1 MTYFNDR
8 GVRRLFAGTAIIA
21 FAAGAALVV
30 GLRAHRVEAQ
40 GLRAPEVLAGS
51 PPTAATPV
59 VPTLAP
65 LVKRVADG
73 VVNISVE
80 GKVESSQGAL
90 PDDPFF
96 RQFFNFP
103 DHPVEQQYQAAGS
116 GVIVDAE
123 KGYVLTNNHVVD
135 HADKITVTLADNRRF
150 DAKVIGRDPEA
161 DIAVIQ
167 IPAKG
172 LTALK
177 AGDSDKLQVGDYVVA
192 IGNPFG
198 LHSTVTAG
206 IVSAVG
212 RSGLDIEGYEDFIQ
226 TDASI
231 NPGNS
236 GGALVDLEGD
246 LVGINTA
253 IAGPTGGNVGIG
265 FAIPI
270 NMARAIMTQLI
281 AHGKVVRGQLGVY
294 VQDVT
299 PDVAQAMHLKGSSG
313 ALVSRVEPGSPA
325 ERAGIHAGDVIVR
338 VDGTDVTGAAALR
351 NQLGLMQVGSDVQ
364 LGLVRDGKPMT
375 VETHLASRE
384 TARESGSTLDARLD
398 GAELSTVPAGTE
410 PAGVVITDLSPQSPA
425 YAAGL
430 RKGDVITGVNHQPVR
445 SIDDLKSAVQDTEG
459 PLLINAAR
467 GSTELF
473 VVLR

>member
-1 MTYFNDR
+1 MTYFEDR
-8 GVRRLFAGTAIIA
+8 GVRRLFAGTAVVA
-21 FAAGAALVV
+21 FAAGAALMF
-30 GLRAHRVEAQ
+30 GLRSQRAEAQ
-40 GLRAPEVLAGS
+40 PRSPEVVAGA
-51 PPTAATPV
+51 TATAPTPV

-65 LVKRVADG
+65 LVRRVADG

-80 GKVESSQGAL
+80 GKVESSPVAL

-96 RQFFNFP
+96 RQFFNLP

-116 GVIVDAE
+116 GVIVDAA

-150 DAKVIGRDPEA
+150 DAKVLGRDPEA

-167 IPAKG
+167 IPAKD

-177 AGDSDKLQVGDYVVA
+177 PADSDKLQVGDYVVA

-236 GGALVDLEGD
+236 GGALVDLQGD

-281 AHGKVVRGQLGVY
+281 EHGKVVRGQLGVY
-294 VQDVT
+294 VQDVA
-299 PDVAQAMHLKGSSG
+299 PDVATAMHLEQSGG
-313 ALVSRVEPGSPA
+313 ALVSRVEPGSA
-325 ERAGIHAGDVIVR
+325 ADRAGIRAGDVILR
-338 VDGTDVTGAAALR
+338 VNDTGVGSAAALR
-351 NQLGLMQVGSDVQ
+351 NQLGLMPVGADLR

-375 VETHLASRE
+375 VETHLGRRD
-384 TARESGSTLDARLD
+384 TTRESGGVLDARLQ
-398 GAELSTVPAGTE
+398 GAELSTVPAGSE
-410 PAGVVITDLSPQSPA
+410 PSGVVITDLNPRSPA

-430 RKGDVITGVNHQPVR
+430 RKGDVITGVDHQPIR
-445 SIDDLKSAVQDTEG
+445 SVDDLKSAVRDAEG
-459 PLLINAAR
+459 PLLVNAAR

-473 VVLR
+473 LVLR

>member
-8 GVRRLFAGTAIIA
+8 GVRRLFAGTAIVA
-21 FAAGAALVV
+21 FAAGAALVL
-30 GLRAHRVEAQ
+30 GLRDQRAEAQ
-40 GLRAPEVLAGS
+40 GPRAPEVAAA
-51 PPTAATPV
+51 PTAAAATPV

-80 GKVESSQGAL
+80 GKVASSPMAL

-96 RQFFNFP
+96 RQFFNAP
-103 DHPVEQQYQAAGS
+103 DHPVERQYQAAGS
-116 GVIVDAE
+116 GVIVDAAR
-123 KGYVLTNNHVVD
+123 GYVLTNNHVVD

-150 DAKVIGRDPEA
+150 DATVIGRDPEA
-161 DIAVIQ
+161 DVAVIQ

-177 AGDSDKLQVGDYVVA
+177 PADSDKLQVGDYVVA

-236 GGALVDLEGD
+236 GGALVDLQGD

-281 AHGKVVRGQLGVY
+281 EHGKVVRGQLGVY

-299 PDVAQAMHLKGSSG
+299 PDVAQAMHLAQSSG

-338 VDGTDVTGAAALR
+338 VDSMDVTSAAALR
-351 NQLGLMQVGSDVQ
+351 NQVGLMPVGSDVR
-364 LGLVRDGKPMT
+364 LGLVRNGKPMT
-375 VETHLASRE
+375 VETHLARRE
-384 TARESGSTLDARLD
+384 TARESGSALDARFD
-398 GAELSTVPAGTE
+398 GVELSTVPAGNE
-410 PAGVVITDLSPQSPA
+410 PAGVVISDLSSQSPA

-430 RKGDVITGVNHQPVR
+430 RKGDVITNVNHQPVR
-445 SIDDLKSAVQDTEG
+445 SIDDLKSAVHDTEG

-467 GSTELF
+467 EGTELF
-473 VVLR
+473 LVLR

>member
-8 GVRRLFAGTAIIA
+8 GVRRMFAGTTIVA
-21 FAAGAALVV
+21 FAAGAALMV
-30 GLRAHRVEAQ
+30 GLRDHRAEAQ
-40 GLRAPEVLAGS
+40 GPRPPEVVVGPES
-51 PPTAATPV
+51 P

-65 LVKRVADG
+65 LVKRVANG

-80 GKVESSQGAL
+80 GKVERSVDAL
-90 PDDPFF
+90 PDDPLF

-116 GVIVDAE
+116 GVIVDAD
-123 KGYVLTNNHVVD
+123 KGYLLTNNHVVD

-161 DIAVIQ
+161 DIAVLQ

-177 AGDSDKLQVGDYVVA
+177 PADSDKLQVGDYVVA

-281 AHGKVVRGQLGVY
+281 EHGKVVRGQLGVY

-299 PDVAQAMHLKGSSG
+299 PDVAQAMHLTQPNG

-325 ERAGIHAGDVIVR
+325 ERAGIRAGDVVVR
-338 VDGTDVTGAAALR
+338 VDSTDVTNAAELR
-351 NQLGLMQVGSDVQ
+351 NRLGLMQVGADVR
-364 LGLVRDGKPMT
+364 LGLVRDGKPLT
-375 VETHLASRE
+375 VETRLARRD
-384 TARESGSTLDARLD
+384 TASESGGALDARFD
-398 GAELSTVPAGTE
+398 GAQLSTVPQGTQ
-410 PAGVVITDLSPQSPA
+410 PAGVVITDLNPQSPA

-430 RKGDVITGVNHQPVR
+430 RKGDVITSVNRQPVR
-445 SIDDLKSAVQDTEG
+445 SIDDLKTAVHDTQG

-473 VVLR
+473 LVLR

>member
-1 MTYFNDR
+1 MTHFDDR
-8 GVRRLFAGTAIIA
+8 GVRRLFAGTAIVA
-21 FAAGAALVV
+21 FAAGAALMF
-30 GLRAHRVEAQ
+30 GLRGERAAAQ
-40 GLRAPEVLAGS
+40 APHMPDAVAGT
-51 PPTAATPV
+51 PAIAATPT

-65 LVKRVADG
+65 LVKQVADG

-80 GKVESSQGAL
+80 GTVEHSPVSL

-103 DHPVEQQYQAAGS
+103 DHPIEQQYQAAGS
-116 GVIVDAE
+116 GVIVDAV

-150 DAKVIGRDPEA
+150 DAKVIGRDSEA

-167 IPAKG
+167 IPAKH

-177 AGDSDKLQVGDYVVA
+177 EADSDKLQVGDYVVA

-236 GGALVDLEGD
+236 GGALVDLNGN

-281 AHGKVVRGQLGVY
+281 EHGKVVRGQLGVY
-294 VQDVT
+294 VQDVS
-299 PDVAQAMHLKGSSG
+299 PDVADAMHLKQSGG

-325 ERAGIHAGDVIVR
+325 DHAGIRAGDVIVR
-338 VDGTDVTGAAALR
+338 VDSADVANAAALR
-351 NQLGLMQVGSDVQ
+351 NQIGLMPVGSEVR
-364 LGLVRDGKPMT
+364 LGFVRDGKSMT
-375 VETHLASRE
+375 AETRLERRE
-384 TARESGSTLDARLD
+384 ETNESGAALDARFE
-398 GAELSTVPAGTE
+398 GAELSTVPAGNE

-430 RKGDVITGVNHQPVR
+430 RKGDVITAVDHQPIR
-445 SIDDLKSAVQDTEG
+445 SVDDLKASLHDAEG
-459 PLLINAAR
+459 PLLVNAAR

-473 VVLR
+473 LVLR